1 MITNE
6 LDSPSDQ
13 SSKRNRKKLKGNTN
27 ENETTNLVPLRTFH
41 MHSDTSLQIVVTR
54 TFLSML
60 DTISKTLQASSGAG
74 MKSEKSSSTIDYERM
89 SSLVGEDAIDEY
101 SAYEQEEEMLFEKFK
116 NRVHQRRS
124 DLSPSHSEDG
134 YEIKGD
140 EHHDDDNPSFN
151 FLIRN
156 ELGVDVYLEA
166 KHGFHVK
173 RYFNL
178 NLFSPPI

>member
-6 LDSPSDQ
+6 LDSASDLN
-13 SSKRNRKKLKGNTN
+13 SKRTRKKLKGNTT

-60 DTISKTLQASSGAG
+60 DTISKTLQASSG

-116 NRVHQRRS
+116 NRVHQKRS

-134 YEIKGD
+134 YEIKSD
-140 EHHDDDNPSFN
+140 EQHEDDNPSFN

-173 RYFNL
+173 RYIL
-178 NLFSPPI
+178 